1 MNISELKRII
11 FSIATPEMM
20 QKYEKYLEKLN
31 TPQDQKPPFNI
42 FHVISD
48 IYYRENFHS
57 DILAQLLK
65 NNAVFKN
72 FLQLL
77 DIIDFMQ
84 KKNRKLT

>member
-1 MNISELKRII
+1 MNISELKHII

-20 QKYEKYLEKLN
+20 QKYEKYLEKIN
-31 TPQDQKPPFNI
+31 PPQDQKPPFNI

-77 DIIDFMQ
+77 GIIDFMQ
-84 KKNRKLT
+84 KKIGN